1 MAAPWLLAR
10 MAGRDFPNRDIRCSG
25 SGFCQILFEDFV
37 CLASWQ
43 AQDTFAKWPINP
55 EPSVDR
61 LRKGERDRIPLA
73 RRACVAPAHRGV
85 ALEHE
90 ARVVAAFANGK
101 NFA

>member
-1 MAAPWLLAR
+1 MFGMLGKRKTPSQNGQSIPSL
-10 MAGRDFPNRDIRCSG
+10 PSTG
-25 SGFCQILFEDFV
+25 S
-37 CLASWQ
+37 A
-43 AQDTFAKWPINP
+43 
-55 EPSVDR
+55 
-61 LRKGERDRIPLA
+61 KGERDRIPLA